1 MKKQKRLL
9 DEYRF
14 PGFRPQAK
22 IQGVFGDQKAR
33 IIRLERTQKKRFVD
47 VAELCIEVITIKA
60 SGGYGIYPV
69 EMPGFI
75 WKWMSGE
82 YYVEGVEK

>member
-69 EMPGFI
+69 EMHGFI